1 MQLKP
6 NFMNRNLL
14 IILLTIFTLNSC
26 QSQSKDKTE
35 MYKTE
40 SGEYASKSGNFIIDF
55 PMKPTLRVIDNQIG
69 MDEYKIYNYQA
80 VAGQQMIYMAEYIDF
95 PKYIIESWDKE
106 QLYEQILKTL
116 EAKYGGV
123 FKLTKKEPTE
133 QYSLKGIYFEYSL
146 NPNANVPRGVKGGIK
161 GKIFFV
167 GNRSYQLTYLGEEQ
181 ELIEKYLN
189 SFRLIK

>member
-1 MQLKP
+1 MK
-6 NFMNRNLL
+6 RNLL
-14 IILLTIFTLNSC
+14 VILLTIFTLNSC
-26 QSQSKDKTE
+26 QSQLKDKTE

-40 SGEYASKSGNFIIDF
+40 SGEYVSESGNFIIDF

-69 MDEYKIYNYQA
+69 MDKYKIYNYQA

-95 PKYIIESWDKE
+95 PKYVMESWDKD
-106 QLYEQILKTL
+106 QAYDQILKTL

-123 FKLTKKEPTE
+123 FKLTKKESTE
-133 QYSLKGIYFEYSL
+133 QHSLNGIYFEYSL
-146 NPNANVPRGVKGGIK
+146 NPETNVPRGVKGGIK
-161 GKIFFV
+161 GKIFLI

-181 ELIEKYLN
+181 ELIDKYLN

>member
-1 MQLKP
+1 
-6 NFMNRNLL
+6 MNKNLL

-40 SGEYASKSGNFIIDF
+40 SDEYASESGNFIIDF
-55 PMKPTLRVIDNQIG
+55 PMKPKLQVIDNQIG
-69 MDEYKIYNYQA
+69 MDKYKIHNYQV

-95 PKYIIESWDKE
+95 PEYIMKSESWSKE
-106 QLYEQILKTL
+106 QAYNQILKTL

-123 FKLTKKEPTE
+123 FKLTKQEPTE
-133 QYSLKGIYFEYSL
+133 QHNLNGQYFEFSL
-146 NPNANVPRGVKGGIK
+146 NPNANVPRGLKGGIK

-167 GNRSYQLTYLGEEQ
+167 GNRSYQIMYLGEEQ
-181 ELIEKYLN
+181 VLIEQFLN

>member
-1 MQLKP
+1 MKK
-6 NFMNRNLL
+6 NLL
-14 IILLTIFTLNSC
+14 IILLAILTLNSC
-26 QSQSKDKTE
+26 QSQSKEKTE

-40 SGEYASKSGNFIIDF
+40 SGEYASESGNFIIDF
-55 PMKPTLRVIDNQIG
+55 PIKPRLQVIDNQMG
-69 MDEYKIYNYQA
+69 TDKCKIYNYQA

-95 PKYIIESWDKE
+95 PEYIMKSESWTKE
-106 QLYEQILKTL
+106 QAYNQILKTL
-116 EAKYGGV
+116 EAKYRGV
-123 FKLTKKEPTE
+123 FKLTKQEPTKQHNLE
-133 QYSLKGIYFEYSL
+133 GIYFEYSL

-181 ELIEKYLN
+181 ELIDKYLN

>member
-1 MQLKP
+1 
-6 NFMNRNLL
+6 MNKNLL

-26 QSQSKDKTE
+26 QSQSNDKTE

-40 SGEYASKSGNFIIDF
+40 SGEYASESGNFIIYF

-69 MDEYKIYNYQA
+69 MDKYKIYNYMA
-80 VAGQQMIYMAEYIDF
+80 VAGKQMIYVAEYIDF
-95 PKYIIESWDKE
+95 PEYVMESWDKD
-106 QLYEQILKTL
+106 QAYSQILKTL

-123 FKLTKKEPTE
+123 FKLTKKESTE
-133 QYSLKGIYFEYSL
+133 QNNLKGVYFEYSL
-146 NPNANVPRGVKGGIK
+146 NPDANVPKGVNDGIK

-181 ELIEKYLN
+181 ELTEKYLN